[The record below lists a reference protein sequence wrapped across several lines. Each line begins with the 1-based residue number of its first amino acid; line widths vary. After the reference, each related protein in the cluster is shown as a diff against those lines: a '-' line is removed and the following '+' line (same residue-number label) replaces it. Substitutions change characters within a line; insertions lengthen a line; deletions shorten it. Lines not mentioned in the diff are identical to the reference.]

1 VIYTRYTRV
10 YHSRLW
16 YNLLIAILTVGDVNR
31 ENILVYSGPESRFL
45 SDNFV
50 LRKTKHSININR
62 PTTDSRT
69 NLLDL
74 VCRFATV
81 NVNRCHF
88 EVSRSKIEVARPKCS
103 IQDTAHAFVLT
114 LAMSYASCKLL
125 YYCYY
130 YEQRRM
136 GVILNIQE
144 GTYVGHRDHAHI
156 VLKSFVGLCR
166 RYPWTRLP
174 DHMCYRDPCQSDG
187 DCCRQFNICDRSA
200 HVCVDCWYGGSCTDE
215 SQCCLKYPT
224 CRISNPNRSGTCV

>member
-1 VIYTRYTRV
+1 MIYTRYTRV

-103 IQDTAHAFVLT
+103 IQYTAHAFVLT

-144 GTYVGHRDHAHI
+144 GTYVGHRDH
-156 VLKSFVGLCR
+156 
-166 RYPWTRLP
+166 T
-174 DHMCYRDPCQSDG
+174 
-187 DCCRQFNICDRSA
+187 
-200 HVCVDCWYGGSCTDE
+200 SC
-215 SQCCLKYPT
+215 
-224 CRISNPNRSGTCV
+224 